1 MPDPTFWH
9 IQLNPD
15 VSLGRKKVVEILE
28 KTSLIGLNFEK
39 GSSTY
44 NNFKDRMQLGD
55 IVLVR
60 DGIQPIALVEV
71 TGKWEQIIN
80 PDEDLDWFSQ
90 RRKIRVLEYAAQDRP
105 RFPKAMGTLERLV
118 GNTDSRKYVE
128 EWYKSLRGD
137 HMTENAIALLKANL
151 QLILTGA
158 PGTGKTHLAREI
170 AASIIGCKSDALE
183 KSNRFKF
190 VQFHPSFDYSDFVEG
205 LKPRIVNGQVDLE
218 LKDGIFKEFCKR
230 AGQALG
236 TPFVFVIDEINRADL
251 SRVFGELF
259 YAIEQ
264 GYRGKPLSTQY
275 SYITKSDFTVPE
287 NVFIIGTMNDI
298 DRSVESIDFALRRR
312 FAWLEIEAT
321 EELFNRISN
330 NLGEQQSQ
338 ARARYAKINAAI
350 RDIPTLGKAYQI
362 GPAYFRKLEN
372 YRELSDPFE
381 ALWDNHLLVLIREY
395 VRGLPDAADI
405 ENALKSAYF
414 S

>member
-9 IQLNPD
+9 LQLHPNSP
-15 VSLGRKKVVEILE
+15 LGREKTIEILE
-28 KTSLIGLNFEK
+28 KTGLIGLSDYRN
-39 GSSTY
+39 GTDY
-44 NNFKDRMQLGD
+44 RDFKQIMKIGD
-55 IVLVR
+55 VVLIR
-60 DGIQPIALVEV
+60 EGIKVLALVEV
-71 TGKWEQIIN
+71 TGPFQDIKN
-80 PDEDLDWFSQ
+80 PNKDLDWFEQ
-90 RRKIRVLEYAAQDRP
+90 RRKVNILEIAEPDRS

-128 EWYKSLRGD
+128 KWYKTLRSD
-137 HMTENAIALLKANL
+137 NMIENAAALLKANL

-158 PGTGKTHLAREI
+158 PGTGKTHLAREV
-170 AASIIGCKSDALE
+170 AAKIIGCKPDELD
-183 KSNRFKF
+183 KNPQFRF

-230 AGQALG
+230 AGQSPG
-236 TPFVFVIDEINRADL
+236 TPFAFIIDEINRADL

-259 YAIEQ
+259 YAIEP

-275 SYITKSDFTVPE
+275 SYITKTDFNVPA

-321 EELFNRISN
+321 EELFNCIVN
-330 NLGEQQSQ
+330 NLGERQAL
-338 ARARYAKINAAI
+338 ARARYTKINAAI

-362 GPAYFRKLEN
+362 GPAYFRKLEYYLN
-372 YRELSDPFE
+372 LPDPFE
-381 ALWDNHLLVLIREY
+381 ALWNNHLLVLVREY
-395 VRGLPDAADI
+395 LRGLPDAADV
-405 ENALKSAYF
+405 ENTLKASYLP
-414 S
+414 

>member
-1 MPDPTFWH
+1 MPDPKFWH

-39 GSSTY
+39 GDSTY
-44 NNFKDRMQLGD
+44 QNFKDRMQIGD

-71 TGKWEQIIN
+71 TGKWEQKNN

-90 RRKIRVLEYAAQDRP
+90 RRKIRVLEFAAQDRP
-105 RFPKAMGTLERLV
+105 RFPKAMGTLEPLV
-118 GNTDSRKYVE
+118 GNTSSRQYVE
-128 EWYKSLRGD
+128 EWYKSLQGD
-137 HMTENAIALLKANL
+137 HMIENATALLKANL

-158 PGTGKTHLAREI
+158 PGTGKTHLAREV
-170 AASIIGCKSDALE
+170 AAKFIGCKSDVLD
-183 KSNRFKF
+183 KSHQFRF

-218 LKDGIFKEFCKR
+218 LKDGIFKEFCLK
-230 AGQALG
+230 AGQSPA
-236 TPFVFVIDEINRADL
+236 TQFVFIIDEINRADL

-259 YAIEQ
+259 FAIEP
-264 GYRGKPLSTQY
+264 GYRGKSLSTQY
-275 SYITKSDFTVPE
+275 SYITKADFNVPK

-321 EELFNRISN
+321 DELFNRIVN
-330 NLGEQQSQ
+330 NLGAQHSQ
-338 ARARYAKINAAI
+338 ARTRYAKINNAI
-350 RDIPTLGKAYQI
+350 RDIPTLGKPYQI

-372 YRELSDPFE
+372 YLDQPNPFE
-381 ALWDNHLLVLIREY
+381 ALWNNHLLVLIREY
-395 VRGLPDAADI
+395 VRGFPDAADV
-405 ENALKSAYF
+405 ENTLKSAYF